1 MHSHPDHLRS
11 EPCLA
16 LVVTVV
22 PASGDAN
29 MGSGTVAGASLWE
42 PQSRPCFPGV
52 LAMRQALVAL
62 WSDSLEYQFPLQC
75 LLVV

>member
-16 LVVTVV
+16 LVVMVV

-42 PQSRPCFPGV
+42 PRSRPCFPGE

-62 WSDSLEYQFPLQC
+62 WSDTLEYQFPLRC